1 MKKFVF
7 TNEKYQNIKEKEFDL
22 LKLDMKNVDKEI
34 DISTIALAELG
45 ARFASERAAFE
56 DACKQGVGSGELV
69 AYQGYFDFLQER
81 REEEQERRNA
91 LLARKQE
98 IADMLVRVNNELR
111 VLEEM
116 RAEQYEAYCKE
127 VAAEEAKEL
136 DTHMSFS
143 MFERAV

>member
-7 TNEKYQNIKEKEFDL
+7 SNEKYQSIKEKEFDL

-34 DISTIALAELG
+34 DKATAALAELA
-45 ARFASERAAFE
+45 ARFASERAVFVA
-56 DACKQGVGSGELV
+56 ACQEGVCSAELNS
-69 AYQGYFDFLQER
+69 YQGYFDFL
-81 REEEQERRNA
+81 EEQRLLEEERRNA

-98 IADMLVRVNNELR
+98 ISDALVRVNNELR

-127 VAAEEAKEL
+127 LAAEEAKEL